1 MTVRVM
7 AQKSGV
13 TAEDH
18 RFALQADLVP
28 AGALTARSG
37 VFPNGTAPAD
47 LVSVS
52 ALQAK
57 VTPFQA
63 FVDGTSNALQAGY
76 RFTSDADVTLT
87 FGVGNGTN
95 PRIDLVVAR
104 IRDDPY
110 DASGVQTGV
119 VEIVAGTPAGSPV
132 APAVPA
138 SSLPLWQVLVP
149 ANASG
154 GNPIV
159 FSSAR
164 TDRRLYTGPLGAPFA
179 VASAAERNAVASPYA
194 GMAVYRTDLKWVERY
209 DGTGWRVEGVAQVTA
224 FANLATLITSPYD
237 GQLAVTTSDNRP
249 WQYDNATTAWIS
261 AEAARRGGTAT
272 VAQTYSADATVV
284 TAGSSVAWVETD
296 DQGGFVT
303 PGVGAT
309 PFTIPAGEG
318 GLYAIT
324 ARVAFSPSPVS
335 GRAFVDISA
344 GGIAYR
350 SSFTPGEDSTS
361 QSITIP
367 LAAGATIGVAT
378 FHTKGN
384 STPNTASVTLMA
396 YKAAP

>member
-110 DASGVQTGV
+110 DASGSQTGT

-138 SSLPLWQVLVP
+138 SSLPLWEVLVP

-154 GNPIV
+154 GNPIN
-159 FSSAR
+159 FSTAR
-164 TDRRLYTGPLGAPFA
+164 TDRRVYTGGLGSPFA
-179 VASAAERNAVASPYA
+179 VASAAERNAVTSPYA

-209 DGTGWRVEGVAQVTA
+209 DGTGWRVEGVAQVAA
-224 FANLATLITSPYD
+224 FADLATLITSPYD

-261 AEAARRGGTAT
+261 AEAARRGGTAA
-272 VAQTYSADATVV
+272 VVQTYSADATGV
-284 TAGSSVAWVETD
+284 TAGSTVAWTEPD

-309 PFTIPAGEG
+309 PITIPAGEG

-324 ARVAFSPSPVS
+324 ALVLLSPSPVT
-335 GRAFVDISA
+335 GRSFIDIKVGATLYRASV
-344 GGIAYR
+344 GVGEDR
-350 SSFTPGEDSTS
+350 SSH
-361 QSITIP
+361 SITIP
-367 LAAGATIGVAT
+367 LAAGATVGVAT

-384 STPNTASVTLMA
+384 ATANTATVTLTV
-396 YKAAP
+396 YKLAP